1 MNKIKASVF
10 FREISGPDIVLRS
23 ERGDIDLHA
32 FMSFKELR
40 YSVDRTLVLRWNT
53 LHSQAVKVKD
63 GFVTTVELVFVGVLK
78 LGVRPRDPEMPFDT
92 DQHLILCQSV
102 FTSKL
107 QQIFFLRRSQNPIGN
122 GKSEVFLKLGH
133 GLPLCLCSQFVIHSP
148 AARRIEKLDSSFS
161 QVAR

>member
-53 LHSQAVKVKD
+53 LHSQAVKIKD
-63 GFVTTVELVFVGVLK
+63 GFVATVELVFVGVLK

-92 DQHLILCQSV
+92 DEHLV
-102 FTSKL
+102 DFEV
-107 QQIFFLRRSQNPIGN
+107 QQRVPIQVAFHFN
-122 GKSEVFLKLGH
+122 GGMSIDVCADDAYVELG
-133 GLPLCLCSQFVIHSP
+133 FETEP
-148 AARRIEKLDSSFS
+148 AAKAIR
-161 QVAR
+161 AH